1 LNALFP
7 VEPTMLMVV
16 AAGGAAVVGGEGVE
30 GLDGVDGVVGVPP
43 PLPPPHPRVSTQIIS
58 DRCFIMPR
66 QGRQR
71 ECRLS
76 WAMMKAFSAPARCC
90 CFVPCNTLR
99 LSETTGAAHG

>member
-16 AAGGAAVVGGEGVE
+16 AAGGAAVVVGEGVE
-30 GLDGVDGVVGVPP
+30 GLDDVDGVVGVPP

-66 QGRQR
+66 
-71 ECRLS
+71 
-76 WAMMKAFSAPARCC
+76 
-90 CFVPCNTLR
+90 
-99 LSETTGAAHG
+99 GAAKRVPTVLGDDEGVFSSGALLLFRAV